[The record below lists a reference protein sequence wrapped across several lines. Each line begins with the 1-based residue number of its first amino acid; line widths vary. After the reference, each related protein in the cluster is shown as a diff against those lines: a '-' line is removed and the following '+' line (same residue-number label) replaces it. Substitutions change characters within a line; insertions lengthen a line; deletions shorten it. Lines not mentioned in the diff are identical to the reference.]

1 MTATTDF
8 MVAIELGSTKITGV
22 AGRKR
27 SDGTLDILAYAA
39 EEASACIRKGV
50 IFNID
55 KTAIAVTS
63 ILNRLE
69 AALDA
74 PIARVYVGIGGQS
87 LHTVKN
93 SACRHFDE
101 ETRITSAIVSE
112 LIAVN
117 RTIQMAGQEILEVV
131 PQEYRVDSGMLAE
144 PVGVVSSAIE
154 GRFLNIVAHTAVRQR
169 IEACFAQT
177 KTRIAGCLI
186 APLEMARTV
195 LTDAELR
202 SGCVLVDFGAETT
215 TVQVYKDHLLRH
227 LAVIPL
233 GGASITKDICS
244 LKIEEADAEQLKL
257 DYANVFTHPQ
267 TENRSAGADNGN
279 SYTYGTEGATVSA
292 RLLSEIAEAR
302 QEEIIANVWHQVSLS
317 GYDDKLMGGIIVTG
331 GASAISGLQEAIVAK
346 THIEK
351 FRYAPYVGL
360 SVESVSPEPLTK
372 DGRTVT
378 LLSLLAAARE
388 NCCGQQEQQIGS
400 LFDEEGEDAAA
411 KAERERGE
419 KEALIQQQKDEAVRL
434 ARQKE
439 DEEAA
444 RRAIKAK
451 EDADRRAAERAAEEI
466 ENIRKKKEED
476 DEERRRRRQ
485 NSLFGLLQKKWE
497 KFTQELMDDE
507 EKKV

>member
-1 MTATTDF
+1 MAATTDF

-27 SDGTLDILAYAA
+27 TDGTLDILAYAA

-69 AALDA
+69 TALDA
-74 PIARVYVGIGGQS
+74 SIAKVYVGIGGQS
-87 LHTVKN
+87 LHTVRN
-93 SACRHFDE
+93 LASRHFDE
-101 ETRITSAIVSE
+101 DTRITSAIVGE
-112 LIAVN
+112 LIAAD
-117 RTIQMAGQEILEVV
+117 RATQMVGQEILEVI
-131 PQEYRVDSGMLAE
+131 PQEYRVGTGLLAD

-154 GRFLNIVAHTAVRQR
+154 GRFLNIVAHTSVRQG

-186 APLEMARTV
+186 APIEMARMV

-257 DYANVFTHPQ
+257 RYASVFTPSLSDD
-267 TENRSAGADNGN
+267 SASNVDDGSLCA
-279 SYTYGTEGATVSA
+279 YGTEGATVSS

-302 QEEIIANVWHQVSLS
+302 QEEIIANVWHQVCLS
-317 GYDDKLMGGIIVTG
+317 GYDDKLMGGIVVTG
-331 GASAISGLQEAIVAK
+331 GASAICGLQEAVVAN
-346 THIEK
+346 TRIEK
-351 FRYAPYVGL
+351 FRYAPYINL
-360 SVESVSPEPLTK
+360 PVESVSPEPLTK

-378 LLSLLAAARE
+378 LLSLLAAARD
-388 NCCGQQEQQIGS
+388 NCCGMQEQQIGS
-400 LFDEEGEDAAA
+400 LFDEEGEDAVA
-411 KAERERGE
+411 KAERERDE
-419 KEALIQQQKDEAVRL
+419 KAALIQQQKDEAARL

-439 DEEAA
+439 EEEAA
-444 RRAIKAK
+444 RRALKAK
-451 EDADRRAAERAAEEI
+451 EDADRRAAQRAAEEAEAAEI
-466 ENIRKKKEED
+466 ARKKAEE
-476 DEERRRRRQ
+476 EQRRRRE

-497 KFTQELMDDE
+497 KFTKELMDDE
-507 EKKV
+507 EK

>member
-1 MTATTDF
+1 M
-8 MVAIELGSTKITGV
+8 
-22 AGRKR
+22 
-27 SDGTLDILAYAA
+27 
-39 EEASACIRKGV
+39 
-50 IFNID
+50 
-55 KTAIAVTS
+55 
-63 ILNRLE
+63 
-69 AALDA
+69 
-74 PIARVYVGIGGQS
+74 
-87 LHTVKN
+87 
-93 SACRHFDE
+93 
-101 ETRITSAIVSE
+101 
-112 LIAVN
+112 
-117 RTIQMAGQEILEVV
+117 
-131 PQEYRVDSGMLAE
+131 
-144 PVGVVSSAIE
+144 
-154 GRFLNIVAHTAVRQR
+154 
-169 IEACFAQT
+169 
-177 KTRIAGCLI
+177 
-186 APLEMARTV
+186 
-195 LTDAELR
+195 
-202 SGCVLVDFGAETT
+202 
-215 TVQVYKDHLLRH
+215 
-227 LAVIPL
+227 
-233 GGASITKDICS
+233 GGASSTKDISS

-257 DYANVFTHPQ
+257 DNANVFTHPQ

-400 LFDEEGEDAAA
+400 LFDEEGEDAQ
-411 KAERERGE
+411 RERDE
-419 KEALIQQQKDEAVRL
+419 KEALIQRQKDVAVLL

-439 DEEAA
+439 D
-444 RRAIKAK
+444 AIKAK
-451 EDADRRAAERAAEEI
+451 QDADRRAAERAAKEI